1 MNKYANTKQDIHE
14 RIFCFILRVFQLIK
28 KVPKTVEN
36 IAIIEQISKSL
47 TSIGANDQEADGAQS
62 KKDFI
67 AKYGIVKK
75 EAKETDYGMRIIIEL
90 QLLKGEELEQLKQ
103 ESSECKEILKIISS
117 IIINAKS
124 HDI

>member
-75 EAKETDYGMRIIIEL
+75 EAKETDYWMRIIIEL